1 VKILEEKEKRRKK
14 EKKEVLDSFYS
25 TNKNKALCDTKKKT
39 KQVRA
44 GLVRRLIWVEE

>member
-25 TNKNKALCDTKKKT
+25 TNKNKALCDTKKKNKT
-39 KQVRA
+39 
-44 GLVRRLIWVEE
+44 G

>member
-1 VKILEEKEKRRKK
+1 
-14 EKKEVLDSFYS
+14 VLASFYS
-25 TNKNKALCDTKKKT
+25 TKKKTKKETNKETNKKTKKKT

>member
-1 VKILEEKEKRRKK
+1 
-14 EKKEVLDSFYS
+14 VLASFYS
-25 TNKNKALCDTKKKT
+25 SKKKTKKETNKETNKKTKKKT